1 MQTFLD
7 ALDAYERSRS
17 IHKKGYRQERVRLAE
32 LRSSALAPL
41 ALEAIRRADVRAYRD
56 AKAATGVSGA
66 TVNRF
71 LVLVST
77 VLGWALAEH
86 DLGPGK
92 GIVAGL
98 KLREQRMRFT
108 RPTEAQFLKV
118 CEMLPGW
125 AEAWA
130 HLARETAMRRGEIAS
145 ARWENLDLERQV
157 LRLVDTKNGDAR
169 DVPLSKRACAVL
181 AALRRISSGPTIFSQ
196 RPDSFTQAWIR
207 ARRAAGV
214 EDVRGHDLRADRIS
228 SLLERGWSL
237 PDVRKISG
245 HKSVAIMRYVRGG
258 DASEIAKR
266 LD

>member
-1 MQTFLD
+1 MHTFCD
-7 ALDAYERSRS
+7 ALDAYELARSV
-17 IHKKGYRQERVRLAE
+17 HKKGYRQERARLQE
-32 LRSSALAPL
+32 LRSSALAPI
-41 ALEAIRRADVRAYRD
+41 ALDAIRRAHVRAYRD
-56 AKAATGVSGA
+56 AKAGTGVSGA

-92 GIVAGL
+92 AIVAGL
-98 KLREQRMRFT
+98 KMREQRMRFA
-108 RPTEAQFLKV
+108 RPTEAQFLAI
-118 CEMLPGW
+118 CEHLPGW

-130 HLARETAMRRGEIAS
+130 HLARETAMRRSEIAS
-145 ARWENLDLERQV
+145 ARWEHLDLERQV
-157 LRLVDTKNGDAR
+157 LRLVDAKNGESR

-181 AALRRISSGPTIFSQ
+181 RALAAMSTGPTIFAQ
-196 RPDSFTQAWIR
+196 QPDSFTQAWGR

-245 HKSVAIMRYVRGG
+245 HKSGAILRYVRGG
-258 DASEIAKR
+258 DAAEIAKR